1 MSMCRICPIWIS
13 EPGQLF
19 RSQFALHLTL
29 WTGLA
34 GATRLTR
41 SVCMIHMDWIYF
53 YQRGRFAWPLFVCQ
67 IIHYTLLKY
76 FVKDQIPN
84 LTFRFDHRLVINPLD
99 KKLRWNY
106 WNKKMSW
113 GLKIFLSK
121 SLFFWDKRWK
131 NGFNDNHKKLFN
143 FIVSLYTHLG
153 KNQKKRL
160 ILLILKFIVHIV
172 SLKIFWFSKNHE
184 F

>member
-1 MSMCRICPIWIS
+1 MIANKPNRKYLNVGHFLSCKITCSKRSYVGIISIKWDFLYRLYIQSLSWLIILFRSICRICPIWIS

-19 RSQFALHLTL
+19 RSQFVLHLTL

-76 FVKDQIPN
+76 FVKEQIPN
-84 LTFRFDHRLVINPLD
+84 LTFRFT
-99 KKLRWNY
+99 
-106 WNKKMSW
+106 
-113 GLKIFLSK
+113 GL
-121 SLFFWDKRWK
+121 
-131 NGFNDNHKKLFN
+131 
-143 FIVSLYTHLG
+143 
-153 KNQKKRL
+153 
-160 ILLILKFIVHIV
+160 
-172 SLKIFWFSKNHE
+172 
-184 F
+184 